1 MSWCARTWHSSAVIL
16 YRYLTGPDN
25 ESFNH
30 KISLALN
37 NGWALAGPSTM
48 VFDPER
54 GRVVCGQPLVKE
66 VVGVDYVEGVNPEQ
80 Y

>member
-1 MSWCARTWHSSAVIL
+1 MIL

>member
-1 MSWCARTWHSSAVIL
+1 VAVIL

-30 KISLALN
+30 KVTLALN
-37 NGWALAGPSTM
+37 DGWTLAGPSAM
-48 VFDPER
+48 IYDPEK
-54 GRVVCGQPLVKE
+54 GRPIVGQPMLKDVP
-66 VVGVDYVEGVNPEQ
+66 GVDYVPGVNAAD